1 MEMRDYHVLLKD
13 KLDILNE
20 VKERN
25 NSLKD
30 DNLKLNLDFG
40 R

>member
-1 MEMRDYHVLLKD
+1 MEMRDLHILLKD